1 MDAIG
6 PIVREALVVVA
17 TLSLPTLGVATFVG
31 LLVAIVQAATSIQEQ
46 TLSTLPK
53 MLAVGVMLAMLGG
66 FGMRM
71 CAGLFTDAIALVPML
86 VRGGA

>member
-1 MDAIG
+1 MDVIG

-31 LLVAIVQAATSIQEQ
+31 LLTAIVQAATSIQEQ

-53 MLAVGVMLAMLGG
+53 MLAVGCLLAALGG
-66 FGMRM
+66 FGMRL
-71 CAGLFTDAIALVPML
+71 CAGLFADAIILIPAL